1 MPSVK
6 QRAFESYTITKSPRT
21 KFGEIFN
28 EWVNWHEICV
38 IDLCDL
44 SCYNKDIKY
53 LVNEISLN
61 KGDVYMD
68 IGNKIKLLR
77 QKIGATQEQLGE
89 KIGVSAQSISKWETG
104 VTMPDIT
111 LLPILSSELGVT
123 IDELFDL
130 TTDQK
135 LQRIESRLDIEE
147 NLSDDVFL
155 EYESILKIQ
164 LEEAEDRRRI
174 LSLLAR
180 LYHHRA
186 ESYLRKVSKYAREA
200 ILLAPEIKDCQW
212 LLQKSDGADAW
223 DWNCSNHTSV
233 IDYYKKVIESDTVI
247 PQTPLPYYY
256 LLDNLIADR
265 RTREAREYLDK
276 CAALPAHRP
285 FLIPVYKAYIALAEY
300 DVKKADDIMQSALSE
315 FSDNAGFLFETAQYH
330 ARKCEYEKA
339 IAFYEQSWE
348 AESKQKP
355 RFTDALDGIA
365 TIYVI
370 MNRADKAMETYDRL
384 IDCLKDEWGYKDDDA
399 AVINVERKKTAL
411 GK

>member
-1 MPSVK
+1 
-6 QRAFESYTITKSPRT
+6 
-21 KFGEIFN
+21 
-28 EWVNWHEICV
+28 
-38 IDLCDL
+38 
-44 SCYNKDIKY
+44 
-53 LVNEISLN
+53 
-61 KGDVYMD
+61 MD

-130 TTDQK
+130 TVEQK
-135 LQRIESRLDIEE
+135 LQRIEKRIDVEGELPDEIFSEYEIFLKMQLDE
-147 NLSDDVFL
+147 SDD
-155 EYESILKIQ
+155 
-164 LEEAEDRRRI
+164 RRKI

-186 ESYLRKVSKYAREA
+186 ESYLSKVSKYAREA

-223 DWNCSNHTSV
+223 DWNCLNHANV
-233 IDYYKKVIESDTVI
+233 IDFYKKVIDNDTLD
-247 PQTPLPYYY
+247 PKTPLPYYY
-256 LLDNLIADR
+256 LIDNLIADH
-265 RTREAREYLDK
+265 RTNEAKKYLEILQT
-276 CAALPAHRP
+276 LPAHRP

-300 DVKKADDIMQSALSE
+300 DAKKADSIMDAALSE

-348 AESKQKP
+348 KESNQKP

-370 MNRADKAMETYDRL
+370 MNNVDKAIETYDRL
-384 IDCLKDEWGYKDDDA
+384 IACLKSEWGCKDDDS
-399 AVINVERKKTAL
+399 AVIGVERKKKAL
-411 GK
+411 RK